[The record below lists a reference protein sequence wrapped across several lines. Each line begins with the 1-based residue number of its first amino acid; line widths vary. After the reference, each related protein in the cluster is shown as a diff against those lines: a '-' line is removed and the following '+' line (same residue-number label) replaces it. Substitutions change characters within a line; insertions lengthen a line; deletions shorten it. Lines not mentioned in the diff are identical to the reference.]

1 MNQIKLK
8 EFLNFDK
15 MITPKII
22 IYIFVIDSALLFL
35 MSFLIF
41 VSGISNGTFLTIFLG
56 LLLMVLTPF
65 INRIICEN
73 ILILFKI
80 FEKLKD
86 IDEKLS
92 KNIWSIIADTKL

>member
-92 KNIWSIIADTKL
+92 KNI